1 MKILGLLAV
10 LEARPPMRW
19 DGESYVGWSQSVE
32 AGQKL
37 DASYL
42 LSSPNWDAQTNGR
55 WSAHTKTFQLRVAL
69 AIGSSDHHRSRPELR

>member
-1 MKILGLLAV
+1 
-10 LEARPPMRW
+10 MRW

-42 LSSPNWDAQTNGR
+42 LSSPNWHALTHGR
-55 WSAHTKTFQLRVAL
+55 WSAHPKTFHTNTFQLRVTL